1 MAGWRQVGGDMTW
14 ERHGAVLAKID
25 GGWVELVRIVPWLEH
40 DHEAAVSHGLYLVD
54 SASVAVD
61 DLADDRNIDAA
72 LRSLG
77 MLREE
82 YDELSPEYKAQ
93 ALVDYAG
100 YDDSRS
106 VDALADA
113 LPARAEDIEFW
124 HGRETAE
131 KLDEYDRE
139 LRRESLE
146 ANFEARLSFGELP
159 SMDALAFALGAEDFD
174 MDLKGSDDL
183 AFQYATTV
191 AGVSGRTDTPE
202 AFADT
207 IRALAEAPRPADLDG
222 GDRSR
227 EVERLVEAWDDRY
240 GDPDDEDGGIAEAAR
255 SVASSMLQVIGFEWV

>member
-1 MAGWRQVGGDMTW
+1 MAAWRQVGGDMTW

-54 SASVAVD
+54 SAAVAVD
-61 DLADDRNIDAA
+61 DLADDQNIDQA

-77 MLREE
+77 MTRDE

-113 LPARAEDIEFW
+113 LPTRAEDIEFW
-124 HGRETAE
+124 GGRETAE
-131 KLDEYDRE
+131 KLEEYDRE

-146 ANFEARLSFGELP
+146 ANFETRFSFGELP
-159 SMDALAFALGAEDFD
+159 ASEALAFALGDEPFD
-174 MDLKGSDDL
+174 MELKGADDV
-183 AFQYATTV
+183 AFQYAMTV
-191 AGVSGRTDTPE
+191 AGVPGSTDTPE
-202 AFADT
+202 GFADT
-207 IRALAEAPRPADLDG
+207 IRALAEAPRPGDLADG
-222 GDRSR
+222 ARTR
-227 EVERLVEAWDDRY
+227 EVDRIVAAWDERY
-240 GDPDDEDGGIAEAAR
+240 GDPDDEESGIAETAR
-255 SVASSMLQVIGFEWV
+255 SVASSMLQVLGFEWV